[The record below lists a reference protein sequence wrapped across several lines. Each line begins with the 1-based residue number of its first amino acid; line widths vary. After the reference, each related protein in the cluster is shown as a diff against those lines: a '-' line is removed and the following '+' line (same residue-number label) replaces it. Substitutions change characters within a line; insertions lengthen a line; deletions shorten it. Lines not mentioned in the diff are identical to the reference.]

1 METLISQYKL
11 TKGRCLRG
19 AEPCKDLKCRHHL
32 YATLKPWQIEAAA
45 PCNVTCTIKLGSLG
59 GMTLDEVGLYLGM
72 TRERIRQ
79 IEGKALTKLSDA
91 LTRQG
96 FSAELFLKDV
106 AGN

>member
-11 TKGRCLRG
+11 SKGRCLKCS
-19 AEPCKDLKCRHHL
+19 EPCKDLTCRHHL
-32 YATLKPWQIEAAA
+32 YAGLKPWQIEAAV
-45 PCNVTCTIKLGSLG
+45 PCVSTCTIKLGDLG
-59 GMTLDEVGLYLGM
+59 GMTLDDVGRYLGV

>member
-11 TKGRCLRG
+11 TKGRCLKCS
-19 AEPCKDLKCRHHL
+19 EPCKDLKCRHHL
-32 YATLKPWQIEAAA
+32 YADLKLWQIAAAA
-45 PCNVTCTIKLGSLG
+45 PCSVTCTIKLGTLG
-59 GMTLDEVGLYLGM
+59 GMTLDDVGLYLGM

-79 IEGKALTKLSDA
+79 IESKALTKLSGA

-106 AGN
+106 PGN